1 MKGNEYKKHDR
12 DTCAW
17 DLNAGCR
24 AFTANTKSRRKLRKR
39 LRKALRKK
47 IERAEK
53 YDD

>member
-1 MKGNEYKKHDR
+1 MKSNEYKKHDR
-12 DTCAW
+12 NTCAW

-47 IERAEK
+47 IERIES